1 MNKNLWEAG
10 DFSRIAPGAQIVG
23 ERLCDA
29 IPVYAGDR
37 VLDIGCGTG
46 NTALAAA
53 RRRAVASGA
62 DPVEKLLNR
71 AKERSLFEGVEIDFH
86 LAGAEA
92 LPFADAS
99 FDVALS
105 TFGLIFSDNAEA
117 SASEAARVL
126 RPQGCLA
133 LTSWASSG
141 MNHRLFEI
149 CGRARPEIIS
159 IEISRKWG
167 TESFVVDQLS
177 RHFVSV
183 QIEKRPFYP
192 RALSPEQWLAGQKQ
206 FLAPVFLAYEN
217 KTAAEAAELDREFLA
232 LAHLY
237 NRKPE
242 RGFFAEI
249 DYLEIIARKA

>member
-23 ERLCDA
+23 ELLCDA
-29 IPVYAGDR
+29 VPVYAGDH

-53 RRRAVASGA
+53 RRRAVVSGA

-71 AKERSLFEGVEIDFH
+71 AKERGLFEGLEIDYR

-92 LPFADAS
+92 LPFPDAS

-105 TFGLIFSDNAEA
+105 TFGMIFSDDAEG
-117 SASEAARVL
+117 SVREAARVL

-133 LTSWASSG
+133 LTSWASTG
-141 MNHRLFEI
+141 MNYRLFEI
-149 CGRARPEIIS
+149 CGRARPEIAS
-159 IEISRKWG
+159 IQISRNWG
-167 TESFVVDQLS
+167 TEAFVVDRLS
-177 RHFVSV
+177 RHFASV
-183 QIEKRPFYP
+183 HIEKRPFYP
-192 RALSPEQWLAGQKQ
+192 RALSPELWLAGQKQ

-217 KTAAEAAELDREFLA
+217 KNPAEAAELDREFLD
-232 LAHLY
+232 LAHLH

-249 DYLEIIARKA
+249 DYLEIICRKA

>member
-1 MNKNLWEAG
+1 MIKNLWEAG

-29 IPVYAGDR
+29 VPVYAGDC

-53 RRRAVASGA
+53 RRRAVVSGA

-71 AKERSLFEGVEIDFH
+71 AKERSLFEGVEIDYH

-105 TFGLIFSDNAEA
+105 TFGLIFSDDVEG
-117 SASEAARVL
+117 SVREAARVL

-133 LTSWASSG
+133 LTSWASTG
-141 MNHRLFEI
+141 MNYRLFEI
-149 CGRARPEIIS
+149 CGRARPDIAS
-159 IEISRKWG
+159 IGISRNWG

-177 RHFVSV
+177 RHFASV
-183 QIEKRPFYP
+183 HIEKRPFYP

-206 FLAPVFLAYEN
+206 FLAPVLLAYEG
-217 KTAAEAAELDREFLA
+217 KTSAEARELDREFLA
-232 LAHLY
+232 LANPH

-249 DYLEIIARKA
+249 DYLEIVCRKA